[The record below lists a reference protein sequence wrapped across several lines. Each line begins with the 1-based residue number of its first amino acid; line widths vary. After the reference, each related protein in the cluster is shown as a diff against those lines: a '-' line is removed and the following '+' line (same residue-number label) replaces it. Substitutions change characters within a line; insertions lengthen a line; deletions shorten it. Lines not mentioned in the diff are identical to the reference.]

1 MRWDGG
7 STAWSYFPR
16 WICQTTTTH
25 RAPREVLKKDKE
37 VTKWCLVFGNAMFW
51 RYPPSSLGQP
61 CTYDI
66 FSEKFFLKLFPLWCS
81 LPWGSCGRWD
91 VKSAPLPIFKMAV
104 RSIMG
109 LESAEISHRKYTE
122 SRKYT
127 KPTRKR
133 LAKLEREQSSSKTY
147 C

>member
-37 VTKWCLVFGNAMFW
+37 VTKWCLVCGNAMFW
-51 RYPPSSLGQP
+51 RYPLPPGAAM
-61 CTYDI
+61 YDI

-127 KPTRKR
+127 KSPQQ
-133 LAKLEREQSSSKTY
+133 KLKNTTKDFKYLGSTL
-147 C
+147 